1 LRTIFLLGAQYLENR
16 LESQR
21 RLPAAAV
28 AIAAKGIG
36 IPEAITV
43 FFAKA
48 QSQLSEHIFIR
59 G

>member
-1 LRTIFLLGAQYLENR
+1 MIFLLGAQYLENW

-48 QSQLSEHIFIR
+48 QSQLSERIFIR
-59 G
+59 E

>member
-1 LRTIFLLGAQYLENR
+1 MIFLLGAQYLENR

-28 AIAAKGIG
+28 AIPAKGIG

>member
-1 LRTIFLLGAQYLENR
+1 MTFLLGAQYLENR
-16 LESQR
+16 SESQR
-21 RLPAAAV
+21 RLTATAV

-48 QSQLSEHIFIR
+48 QSQLSEPIFIR

>member
-1 LRTIFLLGAQYLENR
+1 MIFLLGAQYLENR

-28 AIAAKGIG
+28 AIPAKGIG
-36 IPEAITV
+36 IPEAITA

>member
-1 LRTIFLLGAQYLENR
+1 MIFFLGAQYLENW